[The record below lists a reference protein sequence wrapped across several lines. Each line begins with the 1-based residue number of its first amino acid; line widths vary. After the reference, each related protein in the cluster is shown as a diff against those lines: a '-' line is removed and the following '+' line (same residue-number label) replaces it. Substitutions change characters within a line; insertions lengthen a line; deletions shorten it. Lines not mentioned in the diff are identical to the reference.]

1 MASQAR
7 RQRRLEQRL
16 YLKIEQDYIKRIN
29 KMTPEQ
35 KEKAREGYNEMIKKQ
50 QDNGKGLQIV

>member
-35 KEKAREGYNEMIKKQ
+35 KEKAKEGYNEMIKKQ